1 MPKKKKVKKT
11 KKSKKS
17 KITNKAKPSLKVVD
31 KKNNVSGQD
40 DKPEIKKIKKQPT
53 EKKFII

>member
-17 KITNKAKPSLKVVD
+17 KIIKKSKPPLKMVD
-31 KKNNVSGQD
+31 KKSTVTGQD
-40 DKPEIKKIKKQPT
+40 EKPEI
-53 EKKFII
+53 